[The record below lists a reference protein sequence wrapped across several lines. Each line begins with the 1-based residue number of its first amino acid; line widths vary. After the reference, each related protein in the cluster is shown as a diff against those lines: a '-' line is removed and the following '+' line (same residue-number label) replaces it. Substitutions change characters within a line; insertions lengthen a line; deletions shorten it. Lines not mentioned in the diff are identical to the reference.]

1 MYIIDKRTHDY
12 CVLGDLNI
20 GDFFI
25 DNGYLYMKIGSKGIR
40 ESADTYSL
48 DYEPI
53 ICVQNGEILWE
64 INTTPIR
71 ERISVTIELHEA
83 DYKVTI
89 E

>member
-12 CVLGDLNI
+12 CTLSDLNI

-25 DNGYLYMKIGSKGIR
+25 DNGYLYMKISYEGIK
-40 ESADTYSL
+40 ESAETHSL
-48 DYEPI
+48 YYEPI
-53 ICVQNGEILWE
+53 ICIQDGKIIWE
-64 INTTPIR
+64 ANTTPIK
-71 ERISVTIELHEA
+71 ERVSVTIELHEA